1 MLTPEEV
8 KALADGLTRKKAANE
23 KPVTRE
29 TFLNWYRS
37 CSNCKFDGSCRR
49 QNFGY
54 YRPDADSYYVSSVY
68 PLGYK
73 SCCVFNANAA
83 VTVYNLLQQAEREG
97 KICR

>member
-29 TFLNWYRS
+29 TFLNQYRS

-49 QNFGY
+49 QNFGQRY
-54 YRPDADSYYVSSVY
+54 HGDSE
-68 PLGYK
+68 LCG
-73 SCCVFNANAA
+73 
-83 VTVYNLLQQAEREG
+83 LQ
-97 KICR
+97 I

>member
-29 TFLNWYRS
+29 TFLNQNRS

-49 QNFGY
+49 QKFGY
-54 YRPDADSYYVSSVY
+54 YRPDTDRYSVSSVY
-68 PLGYK
+68 PLFYK
-73 SCCVFNANAA
+73 SFCVFIANAA
-83 VTVYNLLQQAEREG
+83 VTVINLLKQAEREC
-97 KICR
+97 KICK

>member
-8 KALADGLTRKKAANE
+8 KALADGLTR
-23 KPVTRE
+23 
-29 TFLNWYRS
+29 
-37 CSNCKFDGSCRR
+37 KFDGSCRR

-83 VTVYNLLQQAEREG
+83 VTVYNLLEQAEREG

>member
-29 TFLNWYRS
+29 TFLNRYRS
-37 CSNCKFDGSCRR
+37 CSNCKFDGNCRR

-68 PLGYK
+68 PLGYPA
-73 SCCVFNANAA
+73 VFL
-83 VTVYNLLQQAEREG
+83 TRMQRLQFITCFSRQKERVKYADE
-97 KICR
+97 